1 MQRRTINLFQYKKK
15 KKRPKKTKQSKKHHS
30 FKEPFITTEEQHVL
44 TKIILKVMMDF

>member
-15 KKRPKKTKQSKKHHS
+15 KRPKKPKQSKKHHS

-44 TKIILKVMMDF
+44 TKIILNVMMDF